1 MKILDKDEN
10 LINKNY
16 ILKVKTDR
24 VTREMRWLLKPMITD
39 QIEQHNDFLTKAF
52 VL

>member
-24 VTREMRWLLKPMITD
+24 VTREMRLAF
-39 QIEQHNDFLTKAF
+39 EANDYKSN
-52 VL
+52 